1 MKKAI
6 ISGASGL
13 VGRSLAKYLSAIN
26 VEVLCLGRQDLNTKN
41 VRDYFGKDILYMQLD
56 MQSISLLSE
65 KISDLNWEVGND
77 CVFYNFAWGGIKG
90 LTDGSFEDQLRNAIS
105 SSLAVRVAKYIGCA
119 KFVNSGTLE
128 ETYAEAL
135 ISDGAPY
142 SSAQGN
148 YAIAKLAC
156 RDMCAMVAYLEKID
170 YIHTRLSVPLSPDL
184 SAGGFISNT
193 LRKIR
198 NKENYEPAKNNQ
210 LYDVIST
217 TDVADAYHLIGL
229 RGKNKADYFI
239 GSGRPTTLSDY
250 FEQFETATSS
260 LAIEEKD
267 YSSHYSS
274 VFFNTESLCSD
285 TGFIASNNRF
295 DLFAVEETI

>member
-6 ISGASGL
+6 ITGASGL
-13 VGRSLAKYLSAIN
+13 VGRSLAKYLSSVNID
-26 VEVLCLGRQDLNTKN
+26 VLCLGRQDWDSEH
-41 VRDYFGKDILYMQLD
+41 VRDYFGEGIVYMQLE
-56 MQSISLLSE
+56 MENISLLSD

-77 CVFYNFAWGGIKG
+77 CVFYNFAWRGIKG

-105 SSLAVRVAKYIGCA
+105 SSLAIKVAKEIGCS

-128 ETYAEAL
+128 ETYAQSNIA
-135 ISDGAPY
+135 SGSPY
-142 SSAQGN
+142 SSSQEN
-148 YAIAKLAC
+148 YAVAKLAC

-210 LYDVIST
+210 LYDIIST

-229 RGKNKADYFI
+229 HGKNKADYFI
-239 GSGRPTTLSDY
+239 GSGNPTKLNDY
-250 FEQFETATSS
+250 FINFRQAD
-260 LAIEEKD
+260 LGMPVEEKS
-267 YSSHYSS
+267 YSSSDNLS
-274 VFFNTESLCSD
+274 FFSTKLLNSD
-285 TGFIASNNRF
+285 TGFVAMTNKFN
-295 DLFAVEETI
+295 LTGVN

>member
-119 KFVNSGTLE
+119 KFVNSELWKK
-128 ETYAEAL
+128 
-135 ISDGAPY
+135 PMR
-142 SSAQGN
+142 
-148 YAIAKLAC
+148 K
-156 RDMCAMVAYLEKID
+156 
-170 YIHTRLSVPLSPDL
+170 RLFLTEHH
-184 SAGGFISNT
+184 T
-193 LRKIR
+193 LRLKGTM
-198 NKENYEPAKNNQ
+198 Q
-210 LYDVIST
+210 LLNWHVGT
-217 TDVADAYHLIGL
+217 CVLW
-229 RGKNKADYFI
+229 
-239 GSGRPTTLSDY
+239 
-250 FEQFETATSS
+250 S
-260 LAIEEKD
+260 L
-267 YSSHYSS
+267 
-274 VFFNTESLCSD
+274 T
-285 TGFIASNNRF
+285 
-295 DLFAVEETI
+295 

>member
-184 SAGGFISNT
+184 STGGFIANT
-193 LRKIR
+193 LKKIR
-198 NKENYEPAKNNQ
+198 NNENYEPAENNQ
-210 LYDVIST
+210 LYDVISSN
-217 TDVADAYHLIGL
+217 DVADAYHLIGL
-229 RGKNKADYFI
+229 HGKNKADYFI
-239 GSGRPTTLSDY
+239 GSGTPTKLNDY
-250 FEQFETATSS
+250 FTNFRRAN
-260 LAIEEKD
+260 LGIPIVEKT
-267 YSSHYSS
+267 YSPSDNLS
-274 VFFNTESLCSD
+274 FFSTKLLNAD
-285 TGFIASNNRF
+285 TGFVAKTNKFN
-295 DLFAVEETI
+295 LT

>member
-6 ISGASGL
+6 ITGASGL
-13 VGRSLAKYLSAIN
+13 VGRSLAKYLSSIN
-26 VEVLCLGRQDLNTKN
+26 IDVLCLGRQDWNSEH
-41 VRDYFGKDILYMQLD
+41 VRDYFGEGIVYMQLE
-56 MQSISLLSE
+56 MENISLLSD

-105 SSLAVRVAKYIGCA
+105 SSLAIKVAKEIGCS

-128 ETYAEAL
+128 ETYAQSHIA
-135 ISDGAPY
+135 SGSPY
-142 SSAQGN
+142 SSAQKN

-239 GSGRPTTLSDY
+239 GSGNPTKLNDY
-250 FEQFETATSS
+250 FTNFKQADLGLSV
-260 LAIEEKD
+260 EEKS
-267 YSSHYSS
+267 YSSYDNLS
-274 VFFNTESLCSD
+274 FFSTKLLNTD
-285 TGFIASNNRF
+285 TGFVAKTNKFN
-295 DLFAVEETI
+295 LTGMN